1 MHLFFAL
8 MISRK
13 KHKILRETF
22 GMSPFWAQWYTP
34 SDVDEHC
41 LDLQSKSYTWCGIWI
56 QLQCTFLFV
65 VFWDLHLLCVNLA
78 IVLICILYFL
88 YFLQCQFGSRLQFNE
103 IILICSCIARPWWSK
118 RLSLHVFHVLLFAN
132 MVVVCNLMRSFS
144 FTAALFHCGGPRC
157 DWNEAQVQ
165 MF

>member
-1 MHLFFAL
+1 MFRSAIRIKHL
-8 MISRK
+8 
-13 KHKILRETF
+13 
-22 GMSPFWAQWYTP
+22 
-34 SDVDEHC
+34 V
-41 LDLQSKSYTWCGIWI
+41 
-56 QLQCTFLFV
+56 
-65 VFWDLHLLCVNLA
+65 LHLDSVAMYFYCHFSAFSILTFA
-78 IVLICILYFL
+78 FSVLLYCDSADL
-88 YFLQCQFGSRLQFNE
+88 YCYSFAFPIFLQCQFGSRLQFNE

-157 DWNEAQVQ
+157 DWNEAQVK